1 MYRDLQ
7 DYYLHW
13 YHQRP
18 VGIDGRRQEELR
30 RLHRVLYTA
39 IEYFVGHYAS
49 FVQDWGFSE
58 KEWELLEKQALRP
71 FRAGTYRPDYILSME
86 RDLLLCEITSRFF
99 AHGIFM
105 SWFGEQAARAFMERF
120 PSEPFHSDFGPMMD
134 YMLSLAGGKKRM
146 YVLKSADK
154 TNEIRLYNTNPRL
167 LGTDPIKALQEDA
180 GGRDAMIEVYTNIRE
195 TMRRNAVE
203 GEMVEGEDYEFRF
216 DPGIDNYLE
225 DNGDYNEERVRDNP
239 EVEIS
244 SEPDIGKIRFVFSSD
259 GYNEPEEEDINIS
272 DYETN

>member
-1 MYRDLQ
+1 MKWR
-7 DYYLHW
+7 
-13 YHQRP
+13 
-18 VGIDGRRQEELR
+18 
-30 RLHRVLYTA
+30 
-39 IEYFVGHYAS
+39 
-49 FVQDWGFSE
+49 
-58 KEWELLEKQALRP
+58 KN
-71 FRAGTYRPDYILSME
+71 
-86 RDLLLCEITSRFF
+86 
-99 AHGIFM
+99 
-105 SWFGEQAARAFMERF
+105 
-120 PSEPFHSDFGPMMD
+120 
-134 YMLSLAGGKKRM
+134 
-146 YVLKSADK
+146 
-154 TNEIRLYNTNPRL
+154 NEIRLYNTNPRL

-225 DNGDYNEERVRDNP
+225 DNGDYNEERVRDTP